1 MVFMGL
7 VGIPFKTHVG
17 EHKFAEGGN
26 IFYILFLIRTLK
38 VEACCLKSQAS
49 RATSQ
54 SLPNRQVEVGAGG
67 VGWSGLR
74 AGRGIHSCKPPL
86 FSAPICPPLLPIIC
100 PVGRE
105 RGPNEPFGTERK
117 EGANCSCDVGVVV
130 PFTAFAMVTGQKLE
144 ARSPSLWTASWG
156 QRGSWKFLVTIAALF
171 SWRKITSRYP
181 TSRAWN
187 QTWSECLVILNI
199 LLSESCV

>member
-74 AGRGIHSCKPPL
+74 AGRGLHSCKPPL
-86 FSAPICPPLLPIIC
+86 FSAPICPLLLPL
-100 PVGRE
+100 PSSLLFVPSAESAAPMSPLE
-105 RGPNEPFGTERK
+105 RNEKKERI
-117 EGANCSCDVGVVV
+117 A
-130 PFTAFAMVTGQKLE
+130 AVTWALLFHSL
-144 ARSPSLWTASWG
+144 RSPW
-156 QRGSWKFLVTIAALF
+156 
-171 SWRKITSRYP
+171 
-181 TSRAWN
+181 
-187 QTWSECLVILNI
+187 
-199 LLSESCV
+199 